1 MCDFQLLPR
10 IFIGIMGLIGLI
22 RLIKPISIISY
33 QSRERL
39 AKAGGQIQDVLL
51 NEVKNMSL
59 HGVIFRSGGFAISP
73 HNKQN
78 KTLIIYP

>member
-10 IFIGIMGLIGLI
+10 GFIGIMGLIGLI

-59 HGVIFRSGGFAISP
+59 HGVIFRSGGFAIRP
-73 HNKQN
+73 LIQQN
-78 KTLIIYP
+78 NLWICNP